1 MPEIEIL
8 LSQAVPA
15 VSAAVS
21 AYGAAVLT
29 RAEDEAA
36 GATVRLGQ
44 RLLERLRRN
53 APDRPALDA
62 AVTDLAEAED
72 DPDAVAALRLRI
84 RQALRDS
91 PELRAELAAL
101 LPAPAVEAGGERSVS
116 VGGDVTGIVSTG
128 DGAVNVVGR

>member
-1 MPEIEIL
+1 MSEIESL

-15 VSAAVS
+15 VSAAVG

-53 APDRPALDA
+53 NPDRPALDA
-62 AVTDLAEAED
+62 AVTDLAEADD

-84 RQALRDS
+84 RHALRDS
-91 PELRAELAAL
+91 PQLRAELAAL
-101 LPAPAVEAGGERSVS
+101 LPVPGVETSGERTVA
-116 VGGDVTGIVSTG
+116 VGGDMTGIVSTG
-128 DGAVNVVGR
+128 DGATNVVRR

>member
-1 MPEIEIL
+1 MSEIETL

-53 APDRPALDA
+53 NPDRPALDA
-62 AVTDLAEAED
+62 AVTDLAEAND

-84 RQALRDS
+84 RHALRDS
-91 PELRAELAAL
+91 PQLHAELAAL
-101 LPAPAVEAGGERSVS
+101 LPVPRAETSGERTVA
-116 VGGDVTGIVSTG
+116 VAGDMTGIVSTG
-128 DGAVNVVGR
+128 DGATNIVRR

>member
-1 MPEIEIL
+1 MSEIEIL

-15 VSAAVS
+15 VSAAVG

-36 GATVRLGQ
+36 SATVRLGQ

-53 APDRPALDA
+53 NPDRPALDA
-62 AVTDLAEAED
+62 AVTDLAEADD

-84 RQALRDS
+84 RHALRDS
-91 PELRAELAAL
+91 PQLCAELAAL
-101 LPAPAVEAGGERSVS
+101 LPVPRVETSGERTVA

-128 DGAVNVVGR
+128 DGATNVVRR

>member
-1 MPEIEIL
+1 MSEIEIL
-8 LSQAVPA
+8 LGQTVPA
-15 VSAAVS
+15 ISAAVS

-44 RLLERLRRN
+44 RLLERLRRSG
-53 APDRPALDA
+53 PDRPALEA
-62 AVTDLAEAED
+62 AVTDLAEAGD
-72 DPDAVAALRLRI
+72 DEDAVAALRLRI
-84 RQALRDS
+84 RRALRDS

-101 LPAPAVEAGGERSVS
+101 LPAPGAEAAGARTVT

-128 DGAVNVVGR
+128 DGATNIVGR

>member
-1 MPEIEIL
+1 MSEIEIL
-8 LSQAVPA
+8 LGQAVPA
-15 VSAAVS
+15 ISAAVS

-53 APDRPALDA
+53 NPDRPALDV
-62 AVTDLAEAED
+62 AVTDLAEADD

-84 RQALRDS
+84 RQVLRDS

-101 LPAPAVEAGGERSVS
+101 LPVPRAATSGERTVA
-116 VGGDVTGIVSTG
+116 VGGDMTGIVSNG
-128 DGAVNVVGR
+128 DGATNTVRR